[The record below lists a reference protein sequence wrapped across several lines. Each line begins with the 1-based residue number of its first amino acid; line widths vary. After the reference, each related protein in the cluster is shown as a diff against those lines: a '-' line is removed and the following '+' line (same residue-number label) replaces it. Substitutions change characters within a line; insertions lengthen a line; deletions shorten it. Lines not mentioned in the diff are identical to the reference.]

1 MNARIPQ
8 PKQILISE
16 KDMRLSGNMDFA
28 TFMQLMASAMLEVM
42 RNTRDAITEKAP
54 EDKKEE
60 VYKQIESDIYDSVNI
75 AISNVLS
82 MFAPEIE
89 MRPDLTEEAI
99 KVVMAVEDDIV
110 KRAAEG
116 DVEAMRIVTGNP
128 NWVGEEKCEESSTS
142 VPDAEQ
148 N

>member
-1 MNARIPQ
+1 MNVKIPKT
-8 PKQILISE
+8 KQIIITDRNLRVVGDI
-16 KDMRLSGNMDFA
+16 DFA
-28 TFMQLMASAMLEVM
+28 TFMQMMATALLEVM
-42 RNTRDAITEKAP
+42 RNTREEISKKAKEEKR
-54 EDKKEE
+54 EE
-60 VYKQIESDIYDSVNI
+60 VYNQIEADIYDSVNI

-82 MFAPEIE
+82 MFAPDIE

-142 VPDAEQ
+142 APDAEQ
-148 N
+148 S